1 MSYTKEQLISPNIV
15 ENVMSYE
22 DYREMIDSLLSKD
35 QTTGDDHSEE
45 MLDYSRMNVQRMKRL
60 DKQVELTDELKSALQ
75 DNEKEMVW
83 LVLTEAWCGDA
94 AQNIPVIAKMARE
107 SDQITLKLILRDKHL
122 DIMDQYLTNGGR
134 SIPKLVCLDAE
145 TLDELGSWGPRPG
158 NFQPQVIAW
167 MDNPDLS
174 QEEWGQK
181 LHKWY
186 AKDKTQT
193 LQSDFVKLIAEWSK
207 K

>member
-94 AQNIPVIAKMARE
+94 AQNVPVIAKMARE
-107 SDQITLKLILRDKHL
+107 SDKITLKLILRDKHL

-158 NFQPQVIAW
+158 NFQQQVIAW
-167 MDNPDLS
+167 MDDPDLS
-174 QEEWGQK
+174 QEEWGQR

>member
-1 MSYTKEQLISPNIV
+1 MSYTKEQLISPDII
-15 ENVMSYE
+15 ENAMGYE
-22 DYREMIDSLLSKD
+22 AYREMIDDLLAEGK
-35 QTTGDDHSEE
+35 TTGDNHADE
-45 MLDYSRMNVQRMKRL
+45 MIGYSRMNVQRMKRL
-60 DKQVELTDELKSALQ
+60 DKQVELTDELTNALQ
-75 DNEKEMVW
+75 ENDRELIW
-83 LVLTEAWCGDA
+83 LGLTEAWCGDA

-107 SDQITLKLILRDKHL
+107 SDRLTLRLILRDEHI

-158 NFQPQVIAW
+158 NFQQQVIAW
-167 MDNPDLS
+167 MDDPDLS
-174 QEEWGQK
+174 QEEWGQR